1 MAANLSEKAIS
12 AILNS
17 EKRHK
22 CSRSSRNVCV
32 NIVAIADLP
41 SRFGDFQVVAFANN
55 VDNKEHAAFVRGDVY
70 GRSDVPVR
78 IHSECLTG
86 DVAGSLRCDCREQLE
101 AAFRLIE
108 KKKFGILIYLRQEGR
123 GIGFINKIKAYH
135 LQDEGMDTMEANE
148 ALGFRPDER
157 DYAIAAHMLR
167 SLHIKSIKL
176 ISNNPQKFSDLEK
189 HGVKITGRISLE
201 TRPTRYNL
209 RYLKTKRDKARH
221 MLENLPP

>member
-1 MAANLSEKAIS
+1 M
-12 AILNS
+12 
-17 EKRHK
+17 
-22 CSRSSRNVCV
+22 
-32 NIVAIADLP
+32 
-41 SRFGDFQVVAFANN
+41 
-55 VDNKEHAAFVRGDVY
+55 
-70 GRSDVPVR
+70 R
-78 IHSECLTG
+78 IHSEYLTG